1 MARLFKLSQ
10 LNPLKCHREDCVP
23 NVLAYIDVI
32 GREDAFKLANMNDQ
46 ILTKHVV
53 DYLTQIYGVNHGLME
68 IYTTDDQPTP
78 DMVEDILDEQNTRDL
93 LDDQLNNNTVAIGL
107 FLGKVNHLALFGK
120 INHELYIIDTQTGE
134 TISLDDPNLGLYLY
148 KYDKINLVTTE
159 KRTAARFNSPSKL
172 TKFKKNAYMYTI
184 KQRIRA
190 NPNAVRWS
198 RYLLHHHD
206 LIPSKKY
213 KIVNKKTNKS
223 VTNSVFLR
231 FEGNNAVFQDITV
244 PTAEHFFIELS
255 KLRSRSRFK
264 SFRSFR
270 SLRST
275 SNSKSKLRSRSIK
288 HSI

>member
-1 MARLFKLSQ
+1 
-10 LNPLKCHREDCVP
+10 
-23 NVLAYIDVI
+23 VLAYIDVI
-32 GREDAFKLANMNDQ
+32 GREDAFKLANVNDQ

-53 DYLTQIYGVNHGLME
+53 DYLTQIYGVEHGLME
-68 IYTTDDQPTP
+68 IYTTEDQPTP

-93 LDDQLNNNTVAIGL
+93 LDDQLTNNTVAIGL

-120 INHELYIIDTQTGE
+120 IDHELYIIDTQTGE
-134 TISLDDPNLGLYLY
+134 TISMDDPNVGLYLY
-148 KYDKINLVTTE
+148 KYDKINLVTTK
-159 KRTAARFNSPSKL
+159 KRTATRLNSPSKL

-198 RYLLHHHD
+198 RYLLHHRD

-213 KIVNKKTNKS
+213 KIVNKQTNKS

-244 PTAEHFFIELS
+244 PTAEHFFIEYS
-255 KLRSRSRFK
+255 QLRSRSRSNLK
-264 SFRSFR
+264 SFKSFR
-270 SLRST
+270 SLRSR
-275 SNSKSKLRSRSIK
+275 SKSRSIK